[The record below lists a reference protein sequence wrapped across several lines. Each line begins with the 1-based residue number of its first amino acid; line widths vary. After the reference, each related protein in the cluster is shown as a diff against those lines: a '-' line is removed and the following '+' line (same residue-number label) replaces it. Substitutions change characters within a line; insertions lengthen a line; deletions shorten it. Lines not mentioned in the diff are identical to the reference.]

1 MLNVLLT
8 RWARRRAASLIRMQ
22 ASGRHSTQ
30 PGPNHLNSRTHSM
43 PPGRSTATQ
52 DSIWQSLLRWMP
64 GEPDPWAGKSV
75 QPRSHVLLNNLS
87 AARAQFQAC
96 MQGLSGDNIEEL
108 QRSVQRSRSLRDLWH
123 LRTWL
128 YTEVA
133 RTFSQQ
139 EAERRLQQLN
149 ALFMGGSQTHTAA
162 LAEGS
167 MPAKRH

>member
-8 RWARRRAASLIRMQ
+8 RWARRRAASLNRMQ
-22 ASGRHSTQ
+22 ASGRHSSQ
-30 PGPNHLNSRTHSM
+30 PGPSHLNSRTHSM
-43 PPGRSTATQ
+43 PPGRSAPAP

-64 GEPDPWAGKSV
+64 GEADPWAGKPS
-75 QPRSHVLLNNLS
+75 PTRGPGLLNNLT

-96 MQGLSGDNIEEL
+96 MQGLSGDTIDEL

-133 RTFSQQ
+133 RAFSQQ
-139 EAERRLQQLN
+139 EAERRLQELN
-149 ALFMGGSQTHTAA
+149 ALF
-162 LAEGS
+162 LAS
-167 MPAKRH
+167 AHAQATAKRH